1 MSTTSTAAPQKVHE
15 TKVAI
20 MPLVTI
26 AKEDAGSALDRFD
39 QWLKSVSDGYV
50 TLARV
55 EQLASYIPVVS
66 NIISAVDVVLDIKR
80 LIEAQHK
87 DFFDYL
93 NLGIDLIGIIP
104 VPPVMGEFRMGAR
117 PLLKLARQ
125 ELERSAVAVA
135 DGGAQMIA
143 DAVISVLVSHLSTKF
158 AGEVE
163 AFIQQVKAKLQQLLD
178 DCANHA
184 HQLLEGLAQIFEKA
198 ASGALFDTSGNERAA
213 AQHLKQA
220 GDGFAAHDAG
230 KIAHSLWSYLE
241 DGAKE
246 FVKDTANVATKA
258 ANFISPSTN
267 EKLRHLAATAR
278 GAIPMVTS
286 KIKGLNSSDVGGLM
300 WLLNALTIAVEK
312 WRALKNHRGQVVGI
326 KEAGTVKAELKK
338 GEGELE
344 TLASQAAA
352 KHPGAN
358 TCKTCGGGAAAGR
371 SPSSIGF
378 ALGDELFAHE
388 DFSLPG
394 VLPIVWL
401 RTSLVPVRLRRRR
414 TGRALGH
421 ALHHAPGYP
430 RSRTEAGLPRR
441 DRPQHRLSVARR
453 RRFAR
458 RFRRGT
464 DADAAGRS
472 MARAHARPQ
481 ADRGVRAARRGVPPG
496 FPARSQRQPDRAGL
510 RRGGAP
516 RARGQRAEQRAADP
530 RREREACQRVAYR
543 CRRRESRHARQL

>member
-104 VPPVMGEFRMGAR
+104 VPPVMGEFRTGAR

-300 WLLNALTIAVEK
+300 WLLNPT
-312 WRALKNHRGQVVGI
+312 RR
-326 KEAGTVKAELKK
+326 
-338 GEGELE
+338 
-344 TLASQAAA
+344 
-352 KHPGAN
+352 PGADPVRARRPASRS
-358 TCKTCGGGAAAGR
+358 TAQAGQPRRAGHEIRSRGSARGKLGAAPGREGAVHRAQLSLRPGRPSRADRRQPQGREPLPLRSGGSSGGSARAGR
-371 SPSSIGF
+371 QG
-378 ALGDELFAHE
+378 AL
-388 DFSLPG
+388 
-394 VLPIVWL
+394 
-401 RTSLVPVRLRRRR
+401 RLRS
-414 TGRALGH
+414 GQQ
-421 ALHHAPGYP
+421 
-430 RSRTEAGLPRR
+430 S
-441 DRPQHRLSVARR
+441 AR
-453 RRFAR
+453 
-458 RFRRGT
+458 
-464 DADAAGRS
+464 
-472 MARAHARPQ
+472 HARP
-481 ADRGVRAARRGVPPG
+481 
-496 FPARSQRQPDRAGL
+496 RAG
-510 RRGGAP
+510 AH
-516 RARGQRAEQRAADP
+516 RADYPQRP
-530 RREREACQRVAYR
+530 
-543 CRRRESRHARQL
+543 SP